1 MNENLEIAE
10 KKRKPLLLLSYW
22 LMLPISLSIIIMC
35 FTGLLSP
42 GSIEDATILYQYEL
56 SAVVSLAVVPFG
68 IWFYNWQIKKADKKD
83 ITMWCTRYY
92 SLALVRSASCA
103 LPIITGGTLYLFSG
117 KDTSLYYAAFGVLSY
132 LYVYPSK
139 RELVK
144 LLDGETDK

>member
-10 KKRKPLLLLSYW
+10 KKRKSLLPFYW
-22 LMLPISLSIIIMC
+22 LMLPMSLSLIIMC
-35 FTGLLSP
+35 LTGLLSL
-42 GSIEDATILYQYEL
+42 GSIEDATILYQHEL
-56 SAVVSLAVVPFG
+56 RAVASLAVVPFG

-92 SLALVRSASCA
+92 SLALIRCASCS
-103 LPIITGGTLYLFSG
+103 LPIIIGGTLYLFSG

-139 RELVK
+139 RELMK

>member
-10 KKRKPLLLLSYW
+10 KKRKSLLPFYW
-22 LMLPISLSIIIMC
+22 LMLPMSLSLIIMC
-35 FTGLLSP
+35 LTGLLSP
-42 GSIEDATILYQYEL
+42 GSIENATILYQYEL
-56 SAVVSLAVVPFG
+56 MAVASLAFVPFG
-68 IWFYNWQIKKADKKD
+68 IWFYNWQIKKADKNN
-83 ITMWCTRYY
+83 ITGWCASYHSSVLIRC
-92 SLALVRSASCA
+92 ASCA
-103 LPIITGGTLYLFSG
+103 LPIISGALLYFASG

>member
-10 KKRKPLLLLSYW
+10 KKRKSLLPFYW
-22 LMLPISLSIIIMC
+22 LMLLMSLSLIIMC
-35 FTGLLSP
+35 LTGLLSL

-56 SAVVSLAVVPFG
+56 MAVASLAVVPFG

-92 SLALVRSASCA
+92 SLALIRSASCA
-103 LPIITGGTLYLFSG
+103 LPIITGAFLYFVSG

-139 RELVK
+139 RELMK

>member
-1 MNENLEIAE
+1 MNENLEIAD
-10 KKRKPLLLLSYW
+10 KKRKSLLPFYW
-22 LMLPISLSIIIMC
+22 LMLLMSLSLIIMC
-35 FTGLLSP
+35 LTGLLSL

-56 SAVVSLAVVPFG
+56 MAVASLAFVPFG
-68 IWFYNWQIKKADKKD
+68 IWFYNWQIKKADKNN
-83 ITMWCTRYY
+83 ITGWCARYH
-92 SLALVRSASCA
+92 SSVLIRCASCA
-103 LPIITGGTLYLFSG
+103 LPIIAGGTLYLFSG